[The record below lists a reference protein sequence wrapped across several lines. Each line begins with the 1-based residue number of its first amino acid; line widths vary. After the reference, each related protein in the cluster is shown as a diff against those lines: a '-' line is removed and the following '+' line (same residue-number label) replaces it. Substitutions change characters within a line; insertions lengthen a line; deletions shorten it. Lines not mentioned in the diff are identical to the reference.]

1 MLCMISLVNS
11 LLPKPQHQ
19 PQTPQ
24 SLCNIPEWECQ
35 PSPGL
40 QPPGL
45 QGCWGPPR
53 LTTQAA
59 SSAQPARA
67 GAAGLSPASSH
78 LSGILTRHCEQI
90 PFAWDLSTSEAK
102 ESRGGSDQSCLWF
115 IQEQLFAV
123 ALEIAVSSPSPGTF
137 IEPGWSNSILAQQTP
152 RSTLPSSQKLKE
164 KTTGGHF
171 WLWLQVL
178 CTPLSNQHYRFSLAW
193 TTKLISK
200 QQANSG
206 RKRGKEEGLFTLLL
220 LQGADVLDKQCMTR
234 IKSTGQRTGGI
245 SWCQL
250 PRNDIWQKQCT
261 ITLEKEPKIPSKWF
275 CKQIQNTTYTTTSY
289 LFSWQQ
295 FWEGQET
302 NCSKGRR
309 VSWGWI
315 LWGAEA
321 PSSPEI
327 LSWESKP
334 NPEEFQTS

>member
-1 MLCMISLVNS
+1 MYCWIKQFGDALHDQFSEFAPTKTTAWAPNTSVKLC
-11 LLPKPQHQ
+11 PQN
-19 PQTPQ
+19 
-24 SLCNIPEWECQ
+24 LCSIPEQECQ

-102 ESRGGSDQSCLWF
+102 ESRDGSDQSCLWF
-115 IQEQLFAV
+115 IQEQLFSV

-152 RSTLPSSQKLKE
+152 RSTLPSSQQLKE

-171 WLWLQVL
+171 GLWLQVL
-178 CTPLSNQHYRFSLAW
+178 CIPLSNQHYWFSLAW

-220 LQGADVLDKQCMTR
+220 LQGADVLDKQCMTQV
-234 IKSTGQRTGGI
+234 KSTGQRTGGI
-245 SWCQL
+245 SWCQRYPGMTSDKSNVPL
-250 PRNDIWQKQCT
+250 HWRRSQKSHADDFVSKSRIQYTPQPVTCFPDSSSEGLSRNK
-261 ITLEKEPKIPSKWF
+261 L
-275 CKQIQNTTYTTTSY
+275 
-289 LFSWQQ
+289 L
-295 FWEGQET
+295 
-302 NCSKGRR
+302 
-309 VSWGWI
+309 
-315 LWGAEA
+315 
-321 PSSPEI
+321 
-327 LSWESKP
+327 
-334 NPEEFQTS
+334 